1 MTQAVERN
9 MGNAGGGSFA
19 GELFRERTATKGAGA
34 DRVVVM
40 VDGHN
45 VPVQL
50 SVNKVQKTGRS
61 ERDARY
67 FLEAGGLMP
76 GGFVET
82 LGALLGNG
90 MGLYAHCTARNVGHG
105 SRLDL
110 DALIDRRGRR
120 ARLHERPAAGL
131 GPGVPSLRP

>member
-1 MTQAVERN
+1 VVGAGRDDVHRNAAPQQVCDVGMTQAVERN

-82 LGALLGNG
+82 LGDSGGTAWACMPIAPRETSGTAQ
-90 MGLYAHCTARNVGHG
+90 GLTWTR
-105 SRLDL
+105 
-110 DALIDRRGRR
+110 
-120 ARLHERPAAGL
+120 
-131 GPGVPSLRP
+131 